1 MNQPPH
7 SQDTTQTENTPTQ
20 MLAHYHQRANEFY
33 QAGNYQQALKE
44 LKQALRYASNEN
56 DLEVIEVNIKTISQM
71 LQEEEK
77 TQMDNYS
84 ENPSEGQ
91 ENGDNPPEGFVYQN
105 KLLLLAILVGVI
117 CFTPIIMKLIERF
130 THPPAQQEVV
140 QTPAKVPTETVTTNT
155 DTAPVVA
162 VAPAAS
168 LEATVLK
175 NSVNLREQASTQ
187 STSLA
192 RLSLNEKVKV
202 LEDKSQTAGGYTWSK
217 IETASGQVG
226 WVSAAFLQ
234 TGNAAVSTPV
244 ENTVTD
250 PAAAPVTTETT
261 TTAVDPAVQTP
272 ASSTPVVAGNLK
284 KVNSAGVS
292 LRSGPSVTQA
302 LITTLPADTEIE
314 VLQGATVTA
323 DGLTW
328 SQIKTSQGT
337 IGWMA
342 SKYIAP

>member
-84 ENPSEGQ
+84 ENPSESQ
-91 ENGDNPPEGFVYQN
+91 ESGDNPPEGFVYQN

-130 THPPAQQEVV
+130 THPPAQQEVA
-140 QTPAKVPTETVTTNT
+140 QTPAKPPAETVTKV
-155 DTAPVVA
+155 DAAPVE
-162 VAPAAS
+162 VAPVAS

-175 NSVNLREQASTQ
+175 DRVNLREQASTQ
-187 STSLA
+187 STPLA

-217 IETASGQVG
+217 IQTTSGQVG

-234 TGNAAVSTPV
+234 MSNTTEAAPV

-250 PAAAPVTTETT
+250 PAAPVISETA
-261 TTAVDPAVQTP
+261 TTAVDPALQTP
-272 ASSTPVVAGNLK
+272 ASTTPVVAGNLK
-284 KVNSAGVS
+284 KVSSAGVS
-292 LRSGPSVTQA
+292 LRSGPSVTQS

>member
-1 MNQPPH
+1 MNQPTH

-91 ENGDNPPEGFVYQN
+91 ESGDNPPEGFVYQN

-140 QTPAKVPTETVTTNT
+140 QTPAKPPTETATTT

-162 VAPAAS
+162 VAPVAS

-187 STSLA
+187 SAALA
-192 RLSLNEKVKV
+192 RLALNEKVKV

-217 IETASGQVG
+217 IQTASGQVG

-234 TGNAAVSTPV
+234 TGSSTQAAPV
-244 ENTVTD
+244 ENPVSD
-250 PAAAPVTTETT
+250 PAVPVTTETT
-261 TTAVDPAVQTP
+261 TTVVDPALQTP
-272 ASSTPVVAGNLK
+272 ASTTPVVAGNLK

>member
-1 MNQPPH
+1 
-7 SQDTTQTENTPTQ
+7 

-117 CFTPIIMKLIERF
+117 FLTPIIFKIIELF
-130 THPPAQQEVV
+130 THPPVQQEVV
-140 QTPAKVPTETVTTNT
+140 QTPAKPATETVTNTNT

-162 VAPAAS
+162 AAPVAS

-202 LEDKSQTAGGYTWSK
+202 LEDKSQTAGGYIWSK
-217 IETASGQVG
+217 IQTASGQVG

-234 TGNAAVSTPV
+234 SSNAAESTPV

-250 PAAAPVTTETT
+250 PAAAPVATETAT
-261 TTAVDPAVQTP
+261 TTAVDPALQTP
-272 ASSTPVVAGNLK
+272 ASNTPVVAGNLK

>member
-7 SQDTTQTENTPTQ
+7 SQDTTQTENSPTQ

-77 TQMDNYS
+77 TQMENYS
-84 ENPSEGQ
+84 ENPSENQ
-91 ENGDNPPEGFVYQN
+91 ENTDSPPEGFVYQN
-105 KLLLLAILVGVI
+105 KLLLLTILVGVL

-130 THPPAQQEVV
+130 THAPVQQEASQTPVKPPAE
-140 QTPAKVPTETVTTNT
+140 TATKTE
-155 DTAPVVA
+155 TAPVVA
-162 VAPAAS
+162 AAPVS

-187 STSLA
+187 STALGRLA
-192 RLSLNEKVKV
+192 LNEKVKV

-217 IETASGQVG
+217 IQTASGQVG

-234 TGNAAVSTPV
+234 TGTTTETAPVAV
-244 ENTVTD
+244 ENPPSD
-250 PAAAPVTTETT
+250 PAVTTETATT

-272 ASSTPVVAGNLK
+272 ASTTPVVAGNLK

-292 LRSGPSVTQA
+292 LRSGPSVTQS

-314 VLQGATVTA
+314 VLQSATVTA

-342 SKYIAP
+342 SKFIAP